1 MIRICKLLENN
12 TRSTFG
18 WYVAIDM
25 DRGVYASFTF
35 SETPRGFTRAVREEL
50 LGKLSRRSRDGDTD
64 FCVAIFTSLEGDN
77 SLLSSGWDFY
87 TEKLP
92 NEYYG
97 NAKDGAVKMNLTTF
111 LEKYA

>member
-1 MIRICKLLENN
+1 MFKEHLMLKRDQLKTELKNIK
-12 TRSTFG
+12 
-18 WYVAIDM
+18 
-25 DRGVYASFTF
+25 
-35 SETPRGFTRAVREEL
+35 SEINEEL

>member
-12 TRSTFG
+12 MRSTHG

-25 DRGVYASFTF
+25 DRGVYASITFT
-35 SETPRGFTRAVREEL
+35 ETPRGFTRQVREEL
-50 LGKLSRRSRDGDTD
+50 LGKLARRSNDDTD

-77 SLLSSGWDFY
+77 SLLSSGWNFH

-97 NAKDGAVKMNLTTF
+97 DAKKETVKMNLTTF